1 MHAPIKYRICRRI
14 RMQSKLW
21 FSMMWCD
28 FADDALPA
36 HPMCVASAQP
46 LCFGAH
52 QNENLFCIR
61 PVYLPTYAQRSAEE
75 WYSISLNMRTQVDT
89 RRISI
94 ENDSRRSAVVA

>member
-1 MHAPIKYRICRRI
+1 
-14 RMQSKLW
+14 
-21 FSMMWCD
+21 MMWCD

-36 HPMCVASAQP
+36 HPMCVFASAQP
-46 LCFGAH
+46 LCVDAH

-61 PVYLPTYAQRSAEE
+61 PVYLPTYAQCSADE

-89 RRISI
+89 RHIPG